1 VKTNKDVSCLSP
13 HLPSS
18 FRFLSGRGRAQGWA
32 RWRREVVR
40 RQIVILVLKQ
50 ILLLVLKIF
59 LFIKIVF
66 LFFVFKEK
74 LVFQIKLILSAIII
88 IIVLLQELLQ
98 EKLVLI
104 LAPIKIIQLAWIS
117 SCGSSSLQPLLL
129 LWGKPV
135 GGALLCQEKLLLV
148 TQANRR
154 EGSSQ
159 QKSDQVGDQVLL
171 PLHS

>member
-1 VKTNKDVSCLSP
+1 VKTNKDVSRLPP
-13 HLPSS
+13 HLPPS
-18 FRFLSGRGRAQGWA
+18 FCLLSGRGRAQGWA

-66 LFFVFKEK
+66 LIFVFK
-74 LVFQIKLILSAIII
+74 
-88 IIVLLQELLQ
+88 ELLQ

-135 GGALLCQEKLLLV
+135 GGAFLCQEKLLLV

>member
-66 LFFVFKEK
+66 LLFVFK
-74 LVFQIKLILSAIII
+74 
-88 IIVLLQELLQ
+88 ELLQ

>member
-59 LFIKIVF
+59 LFIKIIF
-66 LFFVFKEK
+66 LLFVFKEK

-88 IIVLLQELLQ
+88 I
-98 EKLVLI
+98 
-104 LAPIKIIQLAWIS
+104 KIIQLAWIS
-117 SCGSSSLQPLLL
+117 SCWSSSLQPLLL
-129 LWGKPV
+129 LWGKPM

-159 QKSDQVGDQVLL
+159 QKSNQVGDQVLL